1 VAGTGGG
8 GLLGAL
14 RHDPLPI
21 GLVAAGLLLGTYAVL
36 GIPVSPFLITAGIC
50 GAALV
55 YWADRVLGFSPEDR
69 YAHPDRVAWVDA
81 HRPWLWVEAVGL
93 VVIGGVS
100 LTWLRPETIVGAVIF
115 GGISLVHV
123 VPVLPGKRRVKA
135 LKWGKRSSIAA
146 AWALGAVL
154 LPWLEAGRL
163 DTSVWL
169 LAGLVAS
176 RFAAVWANLVMADWA
191 DRPGDHTAGLP
202 TLSAPSEQAV
212 RVRATVATAGSG
224 VLIAVLGGAGMI
236 PLVLATAGSGVL
248 IAVLGGAGMIP
259 LALAAVEA
267 AGALALTVAVWTV
280 QPRRYRHHLLVL
292 DALIGWPVLTYVATL
307 V

>member
-21 GLVAAGLLLGTYAVL
+21 GLVATGLLLGTYAVV
-36 GIPVSPFLITAGIC
+36 GISVSPFLITAGIC
-50 GAALV
+50 GTALV
-55 YWADRVLGFSPEDR
+55 YWVDRVLGFSPEDR

-81 HRPWLWVEAVGL
+81 HRTWLQVEAVGL

-100 LTWLRPETIVGAVIF
+100 LSCLRPETIVGAVIF
-115 GGISLVHV
+115 GCISLVHV

-135 LKWGKRSSIAA
+135 LEWGKRSSIAA
-146 AWALGAVL
+146 AWAFGAVL

-163 DTSVWL
+163 DASAWL

-176 RFAAVWANLVMADWA
+176 RFGAVWANLVMADWA
-191 DRPGDHTAGLP
+191 DRPGDQTAGLP

-212 RVRATVATAGSG
+212 RLRATVATAGSG
-224 VLIAVLGGAGMI
+224 VLVAVLGGAGMI
-236 PLVLATAGSGVL
+236 PPT
-248 IAVLGGAGMIP
+248 
-259 LALAAVEA
+259 LAAVEA

-280 QPRRYRHHLLVL
+280 QLRQYPHHLLVL